1 MESAYP
7 DDASDTIQQIEDDF
21 DLDIEVAG
29 DAQEN
34 FADAE
39 EDEQHEFNNEHQ
51 LYDVPNKNREFD
63 FEDSPHGMKRLSINS

>member
-29 DAQEN
+29 DA
-34 FADAE
+34 
-39 EDEQHEFNNEHQ
+39 
-51 LYDVPNKNREFD
+51 
-63 FEDSPHGMKRLSINS
+63 